1 MDTPT
6 TPDTFAATIGSYL
19 QALPLAALVVDE
31 NERIVLGNLVAAA
44 LFGASLVGRPLV
56 TVLRQ
61 PPVAEAMA
69 AARATGDRQ
78 MARILHQDGPRDT
91 ILMLNVAQVPLPV
104 QYGRG
109 FLLCFD
115 DLTEREAAA
124 QMRRDFVANVSHEL
138 RTPLTALLGFIETLQ
153 GPARN
158 DPAAQGR
165 FLGIMASEAGR
176 MNRLVQDLLSLSQVE
191 AQERIRPAGEVELC
205 GLIASTLR
213 GLAPLGESVRV
224 TLGHE
229 GLETPCVI
237 PGDADQ
243 IRQVLTNLIENGIK
257 YGGIDGRV
265 TVSLTQQDR
274 DATLRGPAV
283 RIAVHDSGPGIE
295 EIHIPRL
302 TERFY
307 RIDNHRSR
315 AMGGT
320 GLGLAIVK
328 HIVNRHRGRLR
339 IESVAGQGSTF
350 SVILPA

>member
-6 TPDTFAATIGSYL
+6 KPETFASTIGSYL
-19 QALPLAALVVDE
+19 EALPLAALVVDE
-31 NERIVLGNLVAAA
+31 SERIVLVNPVAKE
-44 LFGASLVGRPLV
+44 LFGPVLTGRPLL

-61 PPVAEAMA
+61 PPVAEAIA
-69 AARATGDRQ
+69 AARSSGLRQ
-78 MARILHQDGPRDT
+78 ITRILHQDGPRDT
-91 ILMLNVAQVPLPV
+91 VLMLNVAQVPLPP

-153 GPARN
+153 GPARG

-191 AQERIRPAGEVELC
+191 AQERIRPASEVDLC

-213 GLAPLGESVRV
+213 GMAPLAEGARV
-224 TLGHE
+224 TLHHD
-229 GLETPCVI
+229 GLDMPCVV

-243 IRQVLTNLIENGIK
+243 IRQVLTNLVENGIK
-257 YGGIDGRV
+257 YGGADGRV
-265 TVSLTQQDR
+265 TVSLSRFAR

-283 RIAVHDSGPGIE
+283 RIAVQDTGPGIE

-339 IESVAGQGSTF
+339 IDSAPGQGSTF

>member
-1 MDTPT
+1 MDTPAT
-6 TPDTFAATIGSYL
+6 LDTFATTIGSYL
-19 QALPLAALVVDE
+19 EALPLAALVVDE
-31 NERIVLGNLVAAA
+31 DERIVMANPVASA
-44 LFGASLVGRPLV
+44 LFGAILAGRPLV

-61 PPVAEAMA
+61 PPVAEAIL
-69 AARATGDRQ
+69 AARTTGDRQ
-78 MARILHQDGPRDT
+78 MARVLHQDGPRDT
-91 ILMLNVAQVPLPV
+91 ILMLNVAQVPLPPRF
-104 QYGRG
+104 GRG

-153 GPARN
+153 GPARS
-158 DPAAQGR
+158 DPAAQAR

-191 AQERIRPAGEVELC
+191 AQERIRPVGEVDLC

-213 GLAPLGESVRV
+213 GLTPLAESVRV
-224 TLGHE
+224 TLGHD
-229 GLETPCVI
+229 GLDNPCVI

-257 YGGIDGRV
+257 YGGVDGRV
-265 TVSLTQQDR
+265 TVSLARKER

-283 RIAVHDSGPGIE
+283 RIDVRDSGPGIE

>member
-1 MDTPT
+1 MDTAT
-6 TPDTFAATIGSYL
+6 TSDSFAGTIGAYL
-19 QALPLAALVVDE
+19 EALPLAAMVVDDA
-31 NERIVLGNLVAAA
+31 ERIVLVNPVAKG
-44 LFGASLVGRPLV
+44 LFGTVLTGRQLV

-61 PPVAEAMA
+61 PGVAEAIA
-69 AARATGDRQ
+69 AVRQ
-78 MARILHQDGPRDT
+78 TDTRHMARILHQDGPRDT
-91 ILMLNVAQVPLPV
+91 ILMLNVAPVPLPPA
-104 QYGRG
+104 YGRG
-109 FLLCFD
+109 YLLCFD

-153 GPARN
+153 GPARS
-158 DPAAQGR
+158 DPAAQAR

-191 AQERIRPAGEVELC
+191 AQERIRPAGEVDLC

-213 GLAPLGESVRV
+213 GLAPLAEGARV
-224 TLGHE
+224 TLAHE
-229 GLETPCVI
+229 GLETPCIV

-257 YGGIDGRV
+257 YGGADGRV
-265 TVSLTQQDR
+265 TVSLTRKDR
-274 DATLRGPAV
+274 DVTLRGPAV
-283 RIAVHDSGPGIE
+283 RIAVQDTGPGIE

-339 IESVAGQGSTF
+339 IDSVAGQGSTF